1 MMKDHAIYLITKYF
15 IIILGL
21 VLLAPTASG
30 QTTGK
35 IVGIVTEGVS
45 GNPLYG
51 VNVVVKGTYLGAAT
65 NPDGYFHILNVP
77 VGVYEIEASMIGYKK
92 TTIIDVMVSIDQ
104 NTKLDFVMEYEIIE
118 GETIEVVAQR
128 DILHKEISNSQQ
140 VVSAAQIAETPAV
153 HTINQFLGSL
163 AGVTGERRITVRG
176 GSAEQTGTIVNGL
189 SFVNQR
195 IGKAEATIPL
205 SAVEQ
210 ISLQT
215 GGFSA
220 EYGNFRSGILN
231 VTTKTGNKND
241 YHGTFSYSRNIPHM
255 KRFGKSLWDPTNN
268 GLRPYLD
275 PVVSFVGTNIGWLE
289 VTGHD
294 TAEAEYLKQG
304 HQSFDGW
311 DKEALRYN
319 RSKSVEEQV
328 TAMDLY
334 LWSAWMHQ
342 TAPDFE
348 KLEELYPQ
356 YEITEEQK
364 QALLDHAHES
374 EGLQGDF
381 DIDFG
386 FGGPV
391 PFLSKTLGDATFYL
405 SNKTTNFNYVQP
417 VMRNGEYA
425 SITML
430 TLKSNLSR
438 KTTLKLNGLYR
449 IIKGTQTTFPTDGTI
464 PDLEG
469 GGDTMPVDNLNVFV
483 DEVPHLSIDKY
494 IYYWHPTFWQP
505 KDQTTILGGLT
516 IDRMINPNTF
526 WELSLSYAW
535 HRDLFEPKETR
546 DRTAITNFGPI
557 WVNEMPYGIVFR
569 PDTIYYDTEDPSKYF
584 IHDRYEA
591 PPGMNRRF
599 SSKVG
604 EYHENSVTQQF
615 RAKYDFSS
623 QVNRHNLIKAGVEL
637 NYFDIDNDNWRW
649 WEGEDTIYELRDR
662 RKPWQLGSYIQDQIS
677 LEGMEGRLGVRF
689 DYYNSGG
696 GVWPSEDMW
705 NEAAFTKGIEGN
717 NRDQLKIDLESGKHI
732 VWDRW
737 HAIDDSLGGTLLAKT
752 KNFLTISPR
761 IGISFP
767 ITDRSKFFFNYGHFR
782 SLIPYSRQFMY
793 KMRFYKRGLFELGNP
808 NLEPPRTISYELGT
822 AYNLLDQYLIQLST
836 YYKDVTGEASDVEFK
851 NISGTLDYDGY
862 LGNRWEN
869 DQGFELRITK
879 NQGSFLTGWINLW
892 YIIDKNGSTG
902 RESAYEDSVRNVEAG
917 ALYAGEENSPSL
929 IPRFSANISFHT
941 PEKWGLQLFGIDWL
955 GGWMI
960 SMLPEWRRG
969 NTFTHNPAD
978 IRNLTNNLRWPD
990 YIMVDFKMSKTVSV
1004 AGAHLDFYVDVNNIF
1019 NLKVNEMDEEWAFR
1033 TDLDR
1038 DNYLNSL
1045 HLPIYDSPEYDD
1057 LREKNPGQFIPGDDE
1072 VGELRSL
1079 DKPYINDPDNM
1090 MFLYGAPR
1098 DIWLGMKINF

>member
-1 MMKDHAIYLITKYF
+1 MNNKTSYSLIRF
-15 IIILGL
+15 LIPIGA
-21 VLLAPTASG
+21 LLWGVAAHG
-30 QTTGK
+30 QTTSK
-35 IVGIVTEGVS
+35 ITGVVTDLLS
-45 GNPLYG
+45 RQPLYG
-51 VNVVVKGTYLGAAT
+51 VNVLVGGTYLGAAT
-65 NPDGYFHILNVP
+65 DPDGYFHILNVP
-77 VGVYEIEASMIGYKK
+77 VGVYEIEASMIGYKR
-92 TTIIDVMVSIDQ
+92 TNVIDVVVSIDQ
-104 NTKLDFVMEYEIIE
+104 VTRVDIEMEETALE
-118 GETIEVVAQR
+118 GEAIVVVAER

-140 VVSAAQIAETPAV
+140 VVSATQLAEAPAV

-176 GSAEQTGTIVNGL
+176 GSAEQTGTIVNGM

-231 VTTKTGNKND
+231 VTTKTGSKD
-241 YHGTFSYSRNIPHM
+241 AYHGTFSYSRNIPHM

-275 PVVSFVGTNIGWLE
+275 PVVSFMGTNTGWLY
-289 VTGHD
+289 VTDND
-294 TAEAEYLKQG
+294 TAEAEYLRQG

-311 DKEALRYN
+311 INETPRFN
-319 RSKSVEEQV
+319 RGKPVEEHA
-328 TAMDLY
+328 TPMDLY

-342 TAPDFE
+342 TIPDFE
-348 KLEELYPQ
+348 RLEELYPQ

-364 QALLDHAHES
+364 QALRDHAHEK
-374 EGLQGDF
+374 EGLHEDF

-391 PFLSKTLGDATFYL
+391 PFLSEALGDATFYL

-417 VMRNGEYA
+417 VMRNGEYS

-430 TLKSNLSR
+430 TLKSNLTK

-469 GGDTMPVDNLNVFV
+469 GGDTMPINNLNVFV

-505 KDQTTILGGLT
+505 KEQTTLLGGLT
-516 IDRMINPNTF
+516 LDRMINPETF
-526 WELSLSYAW
+526 WHLSISYAW
-535 HRDLFEPKETR
+535 HQDFFEPEESR
-546 DRTAITNFGPI
+546 DRTAIINFGPV
-557 WVNEMPYGIVFR
+557 WVNEMPYGVVFR
-569 PDTIYYDTEDPSKYF
+569 PDTVFYDPDDRSKYYL
-584 IHDRYEA
+584 HDRYEA

-615 RAKYDFSS
+615 RIKYDFSS
-623 QVNRHNLIKAGVEL
+623 QVNRVNLIKAGLEL

-662 RKPWQLGSYIQDQIS
+662 RKPWQLGGYIQDQIS
-677 LEGMEGRLGVRF
+677 LEGMEARLGVRF
-689 DYYNSGG
+689 DHYNSGG
-696 GVWPSEDMW
+696 GVWPSSEHMW
-705 NEAAFTKGIEGN
+705 NETAFTKGIEGN
-717 NRDQLKIDLESGKHI
+717 NRIQLKQDLESGKHI

-737 HAIDDSLGGTLLAKT
+737 HAIDDSLGGTFLEKT
-752 KNFLTISPR
+752 KNFNTISPR
-761 IGISFP
+761 VGIAFP
-767 ITDRSKFFFNYGHFR
+767 ITERSKFFFNYGHFR
-782 SLIPYSRQFMY
+782 SLIPYSEQFMY

-808 NLEPPRTISYELGT
+808 NLEPPRTISYELGV
-822 AYNLLDQYLIQLST
+822 AYNLLDQYLIQAST
-836 YYKDVTGEASDVEFK
+836 YYKDVTGEASDLEFK
-851 NISGTLDYDGY
+851 NILGTLDYDGY

-879 NQGSFLTGWINLW
+879 NQGAFLTGWFNFW
-892 YIIDKNGSTG
+892 FVIDKNGSTG
-902 RESAYEDSVRNVEAG
+902 RESAYEDSVRNATAG
-917 ALYAGEENSPSL
+917 AFYAGEENSPTL
-929 IPRFSANISFHT
+929 IPRVSANVSFHT
-941 PEKWGLQLFGIDWL
+941 PKNWGPQFFGIDWL

-960 SMLPEWRRG
+960 SVLPEWRQG
-969 NTFTHNPAD
+969 NLFTHNPAD
-978 IRNLTNNLRWPD
+978 IRNLSNNLRWPD
-990 YIMVDFKMSKTVSV
+990 YYMVDFKMSKTVAV
-1004 AGAHLDFYVDVNNIF
+1004 GGTHLDLYVDVHNIL
-1019 NLKVNEMDEEWAFR
+1019 NLKVSQMDEEWAFR
-1033 TDLDR
+1033 TETDK

-1045 HLPIYDSPEYDD
+1045 RLDIYDSDEYDSMRD
-1057 LREKNPGQFIPGDDE
+1057 KNPGMFIPGNDK
-1072 VGELRSL
+1072 VGELRSEK
-1079 DKPYINDPDNM
+1079 KPYINDPDNM
-1090 MFLYGAPR
+1090 MFLYDLPR
-1098 DIWLGMKINF
+1098 DIWFGLKISF